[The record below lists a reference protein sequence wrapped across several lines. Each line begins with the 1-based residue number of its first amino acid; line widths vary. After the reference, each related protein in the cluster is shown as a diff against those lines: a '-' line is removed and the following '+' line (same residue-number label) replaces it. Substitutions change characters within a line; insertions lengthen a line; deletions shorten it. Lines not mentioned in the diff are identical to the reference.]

1 MWCPKCKN
9 EYRAGITVCPDCN
22 EELLEELNS
31 SHAVFVPLFQT
42 ADSEMKDKITKYL
55 IHCNRNIKE
64 EIEEKDTEL
73 GIKIP
78 VFSILVAEEDLKEA
92 VIDIKTVLAYD
103 AKENEDAPPAPK
115 PKRRGPVVSELY
127 VDAKERCREY
137 KSTGIMFLVFAVLL
151 LVFGAMNASG
161 MVNIMASTVS
171 LILIFGAAL
180 GFLAVGISSLAKVSS
195 LREEASAEEKTT
207 EEITAYLKEH
217 FSKEYFLSEQ
227 DENTSS
233 ELLYFQRVEQMKEAL
248 AENFPDAEEGYID
261 ALLEDYYNSL
271 NL

>member
-9 EYRAGITVCPDCN
+9 EYRAGITICPDCN

-31 SHAVFVPLFQT
+31 KCSNFVPLFQT
-42 ADSEMKDKITKYL
+42 ADSEMKEKITKYL
-55 IHCNRNIKE
+55 IHCKRNIKE
-64 EIEEKDTEL
+64 ELVEKDTEL

-92 VIDIKTVLAYD
+92 TLDIKTVLAYD
-103 AKENEDAPPAPK
+103 AKENEEVPSTPK
-115 PKRRGPVVSELY
+115 PKRRGPVVSDLY
-127 VDAKERCREY
+127 VDADERCREY

-151 LVFGAMNASG
+151 LIFGAMNASG

-171 LILIFGAAL
+171 LILVFGIAL
-180 GFLAVGISSLAKVSS
+180 LFLVIGISSLARVSS
-195 LREEASAEEKTT
+195 LKEEASVEKKTT
-207 EEITAYLKEH
+207 EEITGYLKEH
-217 FSKEYFLSEQ
+217 FTKEYFLSEQ
-227 DENTSS
+227 DNDTSG

-248 AENFPDAEEGYID
+248 AEQFPDADEGYID

-271 NL
+271 DL